1 MLNKLNIKYLDVL
14 KLIQENKITPE
25 FLALYVI
32 SLAKVL
38 SKYIKP
44 SFYKE
49 FIKEIMDLAS
59 KNP

>member
-1 MLNKLNIKYLDVL
+1 MKNLKYLDL
-14 KLIQENKITPE
+14 LSMIEDGKIKP
-25 FLALYVI
+25 FDLALYVI

-38 SKYIKP
+38 NKYISP

-49 FIKEIMDLAS
+49 FIKEILDLAS